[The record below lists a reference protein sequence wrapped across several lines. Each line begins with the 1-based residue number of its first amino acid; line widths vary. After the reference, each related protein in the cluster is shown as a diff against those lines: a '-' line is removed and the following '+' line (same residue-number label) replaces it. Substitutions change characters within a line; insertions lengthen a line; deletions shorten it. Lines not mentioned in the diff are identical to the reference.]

1 MRKVV
6 AVYRYEVKPGRMKD
20 FLAKLQVAAS
30 AKFVSPV
37 MPSGGRLLRSTT
49 PGPDT
54 NGVTLFLEYNDMAAF
69 GARNAWE
76 QANPEWRGLFA
87 ATPDS
92 PERLLSVE
100 VLTEIPLDGE

>member
-1 MRKVV
+1 MSKVV
-6 AVYRYEVKPGRMKD
+6 AVYRYEVKPGRMAD
-20 FLAKLQVAAS
+20 FLEKLRVAAS
-30 AKFVSPV
+30 EKFVSPV
-37 MPSGGRLLRSTT
+37 MPSGGRLLRSTI

-54 NGVTLFLEYNDMAAF
+54 NGVTLFIEYTDMAAF

-87 ATPDS
+87 ASPDS
-92 PERLLSVE
+92 PERLLGVE